1 MGIMRSLSTCLLF
14 LSIATLACGS
24 QKTEPTAP
32 TSGTSEPAST
42 ASSSTPTASATPSAE
57 INQDPPKKRKPFE
70 VYSACTDV
78 ATIVF
83 GEESNTERGKKTIA
97 PSSTVEGPRDPNG
110 NQVVWLL
117 DPKGE
122 PIVKVTVT
130 KGMKRVEIG
139 RSCRTLD
146 AR

>member
-1 MGIMRSLSTCLLF
+1 MRSLSTCLLF
-14 LSIATLACGS
+14 FSIAACGS
-24 QKTEPTAP
+24 SKTEPTAP
-32 TSGTSEPAST
+32 TAGSSEPAST
-42 ASSSTPTASATPSAE
+42 STPTASASATPTASAE
-57 INQDPPKKRKPFE
+57 PPEDPPKKRKPFE
-70 VYSACTDV
+70 IYNACTDV
-78 ATIVF
+78 VTIVF
-83 GEESNTERGKKTIA
+83 GEEAKNDRGRKTIA
-97 PSSTVEGPRDPNG
+97 PSSSVEGPRDPNG

-130 KGMKRVEIG
+130 KGMKRVEVG

>member
-1 MGIMRSLSTCLLF
+1 MRSRSTCLLF
-14 LSIATLACGS
+14 FSIATLACGS
-24 QKTEPTAP
+24 QKTEPSAP
-32 TSGTSEPAST
+32 TVATTTEPAAPS
-42 ASSSTPTASATPSAE
+42 ASAEPPTEPAE
-57 INQDPPKKRKPFE
+57 PAEPPKKRKPFE

-78 ATIVF
+78 ATVVF
-83 GEESNTERGKKTIA
+83 GEDANNERGKKTIA
-97 PSSTVEGPRDPNG
+97 PSSSIEGPRDPNG

-117 DPKGE
+117 DTKGE
-122 PIVKVTVT
+122 PLVKVTVT